1 MNGKRNLLFLIA
13 SLVILAVLT
22 SCAMVEKPDEA
33 EPTETAEIKFPLE
46 ELVIEGP
53 EGTEIFIGPSSLS
66 KEVEVKVE
74 DLGEGTPFDT
84 KSPFNAAS
92 AEYYVDL
99 GDADQIGEMTM
110 TVPLFGVTK
119 LSAPAS
125 SDLAYLTWTEPE
137 EGSPSVVGTIVE
149 NNQATFPLVGAGKY
163 QVFSLQS
170 HAALLE
176 LVSIFDPLAVPTY
189 PQKTPAWCSPT
200 AMTNLAQYHQGA
212 WPAGGLGSAWGESSN
227 WYLAGNAGQAHEEGR
242 FFHQVLGAGGYTV
255 PEDVKQSFSDANAE
269 VIIWNWKALVASG
282 YTNPTFANILF
293 NSFQSYVESYLW
305 GIWGDRR
312 PVAWGS
318 SLAGHSRTITGS
330 DGSFIYFNNPS
341 SGSLNAAWAWEDY
354 RQAVVD
360 SLTAEKI
367 EVIDTVVFH
376 ALPRPAAERRGV
388 IWLLPRADNGFPG
401 SVALI
406 AGDTGLSATNWH
418 WDGSM
423 SHVNGYYHQDLRG
436 ILPTDPVFD
445 SQFKATHYADRVEFG
460 FGVKNITGRDYDFT
474 LNVALY
480 NEDMSVLKTVGV
492 TDMTVP
498 AGKSLNFLP
507 ANSFSILN
515 IPQGLYTMKFHLSQN
530 GIFQDVK
537 YVQFRLEETDLLTI
551 DPHGI
556 LVKRAYCRIGPSTEY
571 PGEMIYNEGTAV
583 RLLGVNPERTWGKFE
598 KEVDEILFQ
607 CWISFAVVDVT
618 KGEEVPV
625 LSWEPLQAPE
635 PGTGKSCSAYKT
647 EESCLADSDCTWVFG
662 LGPEYCTSK

>member
-13 SLVILAVLT
+13 SLVILAVLS
-22 SCAMVEKPDEA
+22 SCTMVEKPDEA
-33 EPTETAEIKFPLE
+33 EPTEAAEIKFPLE
-46 ELVIEGP
+46 ELVIKGP

-74 DLGEGTPFDT
+74 DLGEGTPFDM
-84 KSPFNAAS
+84 KSPFKVAS

-99 GDADQIGEMTM
+99 GDADQIGEITM
-110 TVPLFGVTK
+110 TVPLSGVTK

-149 NNQATFPLVGAGKY
+149 NNQATFPIVGAGKY

-176 LVSIFDPLAVPTY
+176 MVS
-189 PQKTPAWCSPT
+189 
-200 AMTNLAQYHQGA
+200 
-212 WPAGGLGSAWGESSN
+212 GGLGSAWGESSN

-330 DGSFIYFNNPS
+330 DESFIYFNNPS
-341 SGSLNAAWAWEDY
+341 SGSLNATWAWEDY
-354 RQAVVD
+354 HQAVID

-492 TDMTVP
+492 TEMTVP
-498 AGKSLNFLP
+498 AGTRLNFSP

-515 IPQGLYTMKFHLSQN
+515 ITQGLYTMRFHLSQN

-571 PGEMIYNEGTAV
+571 PGEIIYDEGTAV
-583 RLLGVNPERTWGKFE
+583 RLLGVNPER
-598 KEVDEILFQ
+598 
-607 CWISFAVVDVT
+607 
-618 KGEEVPV
+618 
-625 LSWEPLQAPE
+625 
-635 PGTGKSCSAYKT
+635 KT

-662 LGPEYCTSK
+662 LGPAYCTSK